1 MMQRFKWLAGA
12 AVALMANGAFSQV
25 APACAGG
32 ETDIGINTR
41 ALLQGNFLCAKR
53 LPDVWQEFHA
63 TTGALSDW
71 KQGPG
76 HSVDPTE
83 VVGSWSTNN
92 AGNVIHAYLGGSA
105 FTWRVCRVGPAGPA
119 AVYTLRS
126 PTAGVITGATL
137 VPGTASQS
145 TRPCPP

>member
-1 MMQRFKWLAGA
+1 MMQKFKLLAGTTL
-12 AVALMANGAFSQV
+12 VLMASGAFSQV
-25 APACAGG
+25 APPCAGG
-32 ETDIGINTR
+32 ETDVVDIR
-41 ALLQGNFLCAKR
+41 ALLQGSYLCAKR
-53 LPDVWQEFHA
+53 APDVWQEFHA
-63 TTGALSDW
+63 VGGALSDW

-83 VVGSWSTNN
+83 VVGNWSINN
-92 AGNVIHAYLGGSA
+92 ARNVIHAYLGGSA

-126 PTAGVITGATL
+126 PTAGVITGAT
-137 VPGTASQS
+137 VVAGTASQP